1 MTAEASGAGKMTGQ
15 YKGPSAWFS
24 YGAELDRR
32 GRADHSRRR
41 VQARLDFAFVR
52 AAVAPNDGDSGNGSV
67 DPGGGGNSGF
77 CFSRRP
83 SAANASRCGACPER
97 LDGRWFLGSSR
108 DDETP
113 NHSVLAKA
121 RARWRGEVFA
131 ELFVRT
137 VRECVGAGLVDGTTG
152 QFDGC
157 LVAAGGAH
165 DRVVKADTATS
176 ARIRAAD
183 GAQKRKRD
191 ETKPPAARGETN
203 RTRVST
209 TDPDA
214 SGGSKGPSSGPAR
227 PRYPHY
233 RRGPARAGLALV
245 RTASGA
251 RRRPPRPHANDRA
264 GATARGKIRRDESP
278 AGQDHEGR
286 ERARPVDRGGSGA
299 PRVSPVEGLDS
310 AHPAP
315 AGLGDPGA

>member
-1 MTAEASGAGKMTGQ
+1 MTGPH
-15 YKGPSAWFS
+15 KGPRVWFS

-32 GRADHSRRR
+32 GRAQHRRRR

-52 AAVAPNDGDSGNGSV
+52 AAVAPNAGDSGNGSV
-67 DPGGGGNSGF
+67 DPGGGGGNSDF

-83 SAANASRCGACPER
+83 SAANASWCGACPDR

-108 DDETP
+108 DAESP
-113 NHSVLAKA
+113 NHGVLAKA
-121 RARWRGEVFA
+121 RARWRGAVFA
-131 ELFVRT
+131 GLFVRT
-137 VRECVGAGLVDGTTG
+137 VRECVGAGLVDGTTVR
-152 QFDGC
+152 FDGC
-157 LVAAGGAH
+157 LVAAGDAR
-165 DRVVKADTATS
+165 DRFVKTDTATS
-176 ARIRAAD
+176 AWIRAAD

-191 ETKPPAARGETN
+191 ETKPPAVRGETN

-209 TDPDA
+209 TDPDG

-227 PRYPHY
+227 PRYPHH

-264 GATARGKIRRDESP
+264 GATARGKIRRHESP

-286 ERARPVDRGGSGA
+286 
-299 PRVSPVEGLDS
+299 
-310 AHPAP
+310 
-315 AGLGDPGA
+315 

>member
-1 MTAEASGAGKMTGQ
+1 MARRGVCGIVRAHRAGV
-15 YKGPSAWFS
+15 
-24 YGAELDRR
+24 RR
-32 GRADHSRRR
+32 GRA
-41 VQARLDFAFVR
+41 
-52 AAVAPNDGDSGNGSV
+52 
-67 DPGGGGNSGF
+67 
-77 CFSRRP
+77 
-83 SAANASRCGACPER
+83 
-97 LDGRWFLGSSR
+97 GRWHHGAVRRLFGR
-108 DDETP
+108 GRW
-113 NHSVLAKA
+113 
-121 RARWRGEVFA
+121 RARPC
-131 ELFVRT
+131 
-137 VRECVGAGLVDGTTG
+137 RESGYRD
-152 QFDGC
+152 Q
-157 LVAAGGAH
+157 
-165 DRVVKADTATS
+165 R

-183 GAQKRKRD
+183 GAQERKRD

-209 TDPDA
+209 ADPDA

-227 PRYPHY
+227 PRYPHR

-264 GATARGKIRRDESP
+264 GATARGKICRDESP

-286 ERARPVDRGGSGA
+286 ECARPVNRGGSGA

>member
-1 MTAEASGAGKMTGQ
+1 M
-15 YKGPSAWFS
+15 WFS

-32 GRADHSRRR
+32 GRAQHRRRR

-52 AAVAPNDGDSGNGSV
+52 AAVAPNAGDSGNGSV
-67 DPGGGGNSGF
+67 DPGGGGGNSDF

-83 SAANASRCGACPER
+83 SAANASCCGACPDR

-108 DDETP
+108 DAESP
-113 NHSVLAKA
+113 NHGVLAKA
-121 RARWRGEVFA
+121 RARWRGAVFA
-131 ELFVRT
+131 GLFVRT
-137 VRECVGAGLVDGTTG
+137 VRECVGAGLVDGTTVR
-152 QFDGC
+152 FDGC
-157 LVAAGGAH
+157 LVAAGDAR
-165 DRVVKADTATS
+165 DRFVKTDTATS
-176 ARIRAAD
+176 AWIRAAD

-191 ETKPPAARGETN
+191 ETKPPAVRGETN

-209 TDPDA
+209 TDPDG

-227 PRYPHY
+227 PRYPHH

-264 GATARGKIRRDESP
+264 GATARGKIRRHESP

-286 ERARPVDRGGSGA
+286 
-299 PRVSPVEGLDS
+299 
-310 AHPAP
+310 
-315 AGLGDPGA
+315 